1 MERGFP
7 TRLKICSPRLWIQR
21 LLGWAAAS
29 VVTVSAC
36 GCPTDAAPRAPA
48 SLLTVQVPG
57 SAVLAFGE
65 ADLAALPPTRLTQ
78 RLSVSSSASSSTE
91 RSLVYGGVL
100 LRDVLLKSGFGGP
113 TDRGARTMVVEAVA
127 TDGYRAV
134 FSWGEL
140 FNSAA
145 GEQVLVI
152 TTQDGKRL
160 DASAGPLALRSLD
173 DLRPG
178 PRHVRNLCALAVR
191 SLP

>member
-1 MERGFP
+1 MIKH
-7 TRLKICSPRLWIQR
+7 LVC
-21 LLGWAAAS
+21 WAVAS
-29 VVTVSAC
+29 VVTVSAW
-36 GCPTDAAPRAPA
+36 GCPTDAAPRPA
-48 SLLTVQVPG
+48 GSVLTLQVPG
-57 SAVLAFGE
+57 AAVLAFSE

-78 RLSVSSSASSSTE
+78 RLSVSSSASSATE

-100 LRDVLLKSGFGGP
+100 LRDVLLKSGFAFAS
-113 TDRGARTMVVEAVA
+113 DRGARTMFVEAVA

-140 FNSAA
+140 FNGAA

-160 DASAGPLALRSLD
+160 DDAAGPLALRSLD

-178 PRHVRNLCALAVR
+178 PRHVRNLCALVLR